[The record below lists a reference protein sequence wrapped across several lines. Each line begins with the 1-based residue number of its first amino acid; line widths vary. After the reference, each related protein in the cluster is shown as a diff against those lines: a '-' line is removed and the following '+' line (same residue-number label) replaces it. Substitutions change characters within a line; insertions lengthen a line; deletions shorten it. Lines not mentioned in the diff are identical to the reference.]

1 MFATQEEQ
9 NKYIRENYPEITD
22 SRVDDAHWDILC
34 SKCGVTRGFVVTE
47 MGFAHQQT
55 RYSGISLNQ
64 PHGFSFHCP
73 VCKLYKLWIVF
84 EISGNETKED
94 GSQEWIKRYYKVTS
108 LPSEGLEEIEQLP
121 KDPPSLRIAYR
132 QAIRAMDANAHI
144 AAAAMF
150 RRALQI
156 ITRDILG
163 AKHGSLADELDSL
176 VGTEFNGVKL
186 TNNFATNGYIVRES
200 GNQGAHPDRDPDLL
214 DFTQQDAEDL
224 QGIFMELV
232 SELFIAPEAMRKAK
246 QEFMQ
251 RRKISPPQNS

>member
-9 NKYIRENYPEITD
+9 IKYIKENYPEVTD
-22 SRVDDAHWDILC
+22 NRIDEAHWDLHC
-34 SKCGVTRGFVVTE
+34 SRCGVTRGFFVTE
-47 MGFAHQQT
+47 MT
-55 RYSGISLNQ
+55 RTYQDISYQGI
-64 PHGFSFHCP
+64 PFEHPYTIAFHCP
-73 VCKLYKLWIVF
+73 VCKLFKLWIVF
-84 EISGNETKED
+84 KISEYEPAENGEKYLVT
-94 GSQEWIKRYYKVTS
+94 RHYKVTS
-108 LPSEGLEEIEQLP
+108 LPGEGLEEIEQLP
-121 KDPPSLRIAYR
+121 ENPPSLRIAYR

-156 ITRDILG
+156 ITRDILK

-176 VGTEFNGVKL
+176 VGAEFNGVKL
-186 TNNFATNGYIVRES
+186 TNNFATNGYIVKES
-200 GNQGAHPDRDPDLL
+200 GNQGAHPDKDPDLL

-246 QEFMQ
+246 QEFLQ
-251 RRKISPPQNS
+251 RRKITPPQNP